1 MRWMEMKKN
10 NVKSQMIR
18 VAAFGLSMS
27 MASQPVVAFAA
38 EENESASND
47 MGEITL
53 DQETN
58 STEESAAEEAAKAA
72 EEAASAEN
80 SEATAEAESENK

>member
-1 MRWMEMKKN
+1 MKKN

-38 EENESASND
+38 EENESASNK
-47 MGEITL
+47 
-53 DQETN
+53 
-58 STEESAAEEAAKAA
+58 AEEF
-72 EEAASAEN
+72 
-80 SEATAEAESENK
+80 TLVQ